1 MNNASLNNH
10 NHQLYVENIILDRA
24 RLEKTLDR
32 PVLDRPDASKYWE
45 KIDELFYRTL
55 GYAERSFKVN
65 LYINMLIVS
74 VGCALVLYS
83 VSYGWLKGLDVY
95 SAALGALGVLS
106 IVNNFYLAPQRKIQK
121 TMGDL
126 TQVQIFYRTYCAQWE
141 NIMDWAKENNDMTLE
156 QLEALNKQLEDRSS
170 AAIEKIEVPELKRSE
185 VFHNLFK

>member
-1 MNNASLNNH
+1 
-10 NHQLYVENIILDRA
+10 VENIILDRA

-65 LYINMLIVS
+65 LYINMLIVA
-74 VGCALVLYS
+74 VGCVLVLYS

-95 SAALGALGVLS
+95 SAVLGALGVLS
-106 IVNNFYLAPQRKIQK
+106 IVSNFYLAPQRKIQK

-156 QLEALNKQLEDRSS
+156 QLEVLNKQLEDRSS
-170 AAIEKIEVPELKRSE
+170 AAIEKIEKFLS
-185 VFHNLFK
+185 

>member
-1 MNNASLNNH
+1 
-10 NHQLYVENIILDRA
+10 
-24 RLEKTLDR
+24 
-32 PVLDRPDASKYWE
+32 
-45 KIDELFYRTL
+45 
-55 GYAERSFKVN
+55 
-65 LYINMLIVS
+65 MLIVS
-74 VGCALVLYS
+74 VGCVLVLYS

-106 IVNNFYLAPQRKIQK
+106 IVSNFYLAPQRKIQK

-170 AAIEKIEVPELKRSE
+170 AAIEKIEKFLS
-185 VFHNLFK
+185 